1 MIQLKADC
9 LIFQTNDGDQVPC
22 SAEWVTLELMGE
34 GAQLVDPEV
43 VRHASAAVLHYFKHE
58 LQRQFVSVGEF
69 AAALEKV
76 LRSFGLSVYA
86 DSESGTVE
94 TAATADA
101 DSTPKPRVV
110 ESHLPDLA
118 TNAAAEGFE
127 LLFFPQLRQELQR
140 QLTHSPKVVRFFGLR
155 DCVKQL
161 AGSPRWNH
169 RCQTLNDQI
178 VDYLRSCWKSETAS
192 QSCALV
198 VQ

>member
-1 MIQLKADC
+1 MIQLKTDC
-9 LIFQTNDGDQVPC
+9 LIFQTNDGEQVPC

-69 AAALEKV
+69 AAALERV

-86 DSESGTVE
+86 DHE
-94 TAATADA
+94 TSPSPEPARRVSDCNLQALASSTGAD
-101 DSTPKPRVV
+101 
-110 ESHLPDLA
+110 
-118 TNAAAEGFE
+118 GFE

-140 QLTHSPKVVRFFGLR
+140 QLQQAPHMIRFSGLR

-161 AGSPRWNH
+161 AGTPRWNQ
-169 RCQTLNDQI
+169 RCQNLNDQI
-178 VDYLRSCWKSETAS
+178 VEYLRSCWKTEGAKD
-192 QSCALV
+192 SCALV
-198 VQ
+198 VL

>member
-1 MIQLKADC
+1 MIQLNADC
-9 LIFQTNDGDQVPC
+9 LIFQTNDGQQVPC

-58 LQRQFVSVGEF
+58 LHRQFVSVAEF

-86 DSESGTVE
+86 DSQSSAE
-94 TAATADA
+94 TPQAQAERRVL
-101 DSTPKPRVV
+101 DSNLQT
-110 ESHLPDLA
+110 LA
-118 TNAAAEGFE
+118 TSAAAEGFE

-140 QLTHSPKVVRFFGLR
+140 QLQQGPQVVRFRGLR

-161 AGSPRWNH
+161 AGTPRWNR
-169 RCQTLNDQI
+169 RCDNLNDQI
-178 VDYLRSCWKSETAS
+178 VEYLRSCWETENAS

-198 VQ
+198 VL

>member
-1 MIQLKADC
+1 M
-9 LIFQTNDGDQVPC
+9 
-22 SAEWVTLELMGE
+22 
-34 GAQLVDPEV
+34 
-43 VRHASAAVLHYFKHE
+43 
-58 LQRQFVSVGEF
+58 SVGEF

-94 TAATADA
+94 TAATADP
-101 DSTPKPRVV
+101 DSAPKPRVV

-127 LLFFPQLRQELQR
+127 LLFIPQLRQELQR